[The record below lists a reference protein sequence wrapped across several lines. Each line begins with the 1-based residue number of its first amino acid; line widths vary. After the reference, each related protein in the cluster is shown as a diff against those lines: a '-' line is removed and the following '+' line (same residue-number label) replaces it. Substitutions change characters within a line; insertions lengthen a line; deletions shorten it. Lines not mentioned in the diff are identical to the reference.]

1 VIELFDEPVAL
12 PAAPGPRTTDAVLAG
27 VPSSSRHRCDAERRR
42 SEACSRL
49 AAGLTGERDSQLVRA
64 LLRAGLQ
71 LLGRSAT
78 SEFALLTHTDT
89 ALHGPTRTPWNSAHS
104 AGGSSAGAAAAVAAG
119 LVPVAHGND
128 GGARCASRLQRA
140 A

>member
-1 VIELFDEPVAL
+1 M
-12 PAAPGPRTTDAVLAG
+12 
-27 VPSSSRHRCDAERRR
+27 
-42 SEACSRL
+42 
-49 AAGLTGERDSQLVRA
+49 
-64 LLRAGLQ
+64 Q

-119 LVPVAHGND
+119 MVPVAHATTAV
-128 GGARCASRLQRA
+128 ARCASPLRRA
-140 A
+140 G